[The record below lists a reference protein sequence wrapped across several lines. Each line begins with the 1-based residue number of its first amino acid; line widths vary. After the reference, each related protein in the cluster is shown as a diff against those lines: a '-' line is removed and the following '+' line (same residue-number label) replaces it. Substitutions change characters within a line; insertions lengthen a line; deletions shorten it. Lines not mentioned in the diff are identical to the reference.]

1 MNVSHNSRRS
11 FLTNAAI
18 LTAGFA
24 IASPVQLLA
33 NTAVTEN
40 IKQSWAFFWQMQQ
53 GMLWQQN
60 IQLKD
65 DAVTKLAKGQS
76 YTTGEVVYFE
86 EANLMARPLWIYWG
100 EKKTTPDDVILT
112 FFSNKETPEK
122 LFRLN
127 RFELEGLLQLAKQQE
142 RTDFV
147 ALLKEDHQ
155 NRLATSNNNQ
165 SKFVVKTQIRNQ
177 RSVQIDSSF
186 ARHVS
191 TIEKKLHYN
200 A

>member
-1 MNVSHNSRRS
+1 MNLNTHSRRN

-24 IASPVQLLA
+24 VASPVQLLA
-33 NTAVTEN
+33 NTAAAEN
-40 IKQSWAFFWQMQQ
+40 IKQNWASFWQLQQ
-53 GMLWQQN
+53 GLLWQQN
-60 IQLKD
+60 IQLND
-65 DAVTKLAKGQS
+65 DAVTKLAKGQV

-100 EKKTTPDDVILT
+100 EKKAIPDDVIIT
-112 FFSNKETPEK
+112 FFSGKETPEK

-127 RFELEGLLQLAKQQE
+127 RFELEGLLKLAKQQD

-147 ALLKEDHQ
+147 AFLKEDHQ
-155 NRLATSNNNQ
+155 NRLATNNNNQ
-165 SKFVVKTQIRNQ
+165 SKLVVKTQIRNQ

-186 ARHVS
+186 AQHVS
-191 TIEKKLHYN
+191 TIEKKLNYN

>member
-1 MNVSHNSRRS
+1 MNLHNNSRRS
-11 FLTNAAI
+11 FLANAAI

-24 IASPVQLLA
+24 IASPAQLLA
-33 NTAVTEN
+33 NTAATEN
-40 IKQSWAFFWQMQQ
+40 IKQCWASFWQMQQ

-60 IQLKD
+60 MQLND
-65 DAVTKLAKGQS
+65 DAVTKLAKGQL

-86 EANLMARPLWIYWG
+86 EADLLARPLWIYWG

-112 FFSNKETPEK
+112 FFSNKATPEK

-127 RFELEGLLQLAKQQE
+127 RFELDGLLQLAKQQE

-155 NRLATSNNNQ
+155 NRLATNDNNQ
-165 SKFVVKTQIRNQ
+165 SKLFVKTQIRNQ

-186 ARHVS
+186 AQYVS
-191 TIEKKLHYN
+191 TIEKKLYYN

>member
-1 MNVSHNSRRS
+1 MNLNNNSRRS
-11 FLTNAAI
+11 FLANAAI

-33 NTAVTEN
+33 NTGAKEN
-40 IKQSWAFFWQMQQ
+40 IKQNWVSFWQMQQ

-112 FFSNKETPEK
+112 FFSNKATPEK

-127 RFELEGLLQLAKQQE
+127 RFELDGLLQLAKQQNQANI
-142 RTDFV
+142 V
-147 ALLKEDHQ
+147 VLLKQDTI
-155 NRLATSNNNQ
+155 NRLNKSEKQSQLFVRAKVNTNKRVTVETSL
-165 SKFVVKTQIRNQ
+165 
-177 RSVQIDSSF
+177 
-186 ARHVS
+186 A
-191 TIEKKLHYN
+191 
-200 A
+200 